1 MTKRRPATRKFLAV
15 MLTSALFM
23 QSSVSSFASACQTAP
38 DKDLEAV
45 ADELQNA
52 DQESVESG
60 AEGSEEEAPEGE
72 EQGASFF

>member
-1 MTKRRPATRKFLAV
+1 MIKRRPATCKFLAV

-23 QSSVSSFASACQTAP
+23 QSSVSSIASAGQTAP

-52 DQESVESG
+52 DQEGTESV
-60 AEGSEEEAPEGE
+60 ADGSEEEAPEGKK
-72 EQGASFF
+72 QLQRLN